1 MRKMAGILCVLTLLF
16 CVGMAFA
23 QENTLCF
30 AIVRDGWL
38 HMRAQADENAQLINS
53 YQSGTLIRVLEKNEN
68 WCRAEG
74 PDGQQGY
81 MLAAY
86 LTPVRGLVSFAA
98 IVRAKAG
105 FVNLRGTPSL
115 DGTVLAR
122 VNDASQVS
130 LIRFRDGWFY
140 LRYGELEGY
149 MAAEFLCLPAPN
161 VGEGEAAMAVP
172 SPQPPATAVSGQRS
186 IDPSRPML
194 ALTFDDG
201 PSEITP
207 RILAALDAAGGRGT
221 FFMVGERLDAYA
233 GIVRQVA
240 AQGSEI
246 AVHSWT
252 HRDLTRLRDSTA
264 RREIENTGNAIE
276 RIAGVKPKLLR
287 PPYGST
293 SKKLRGICGELG
305 LAVITWNVDPEDWK
319 TRSAESTYRQIISQA
334 RDGAIILSHDLY
346 ASTGDAMTR
355 VIVELTR
362 QGYQLVTVSELLEY
376 RAGGAIAGHSYNGFG
391 G

>member
-1 MRKMAGILCVLTLLF
+1 MKKMAGILCVLALLL
-16 CVGMAFA
+16 CARGFA

-30 AIVRDGWL
+30 ALVKGGWL
-38 HMRAQADENAQLINS
+38 HMRAQPDENALFVNS
-53 YQSGTLIRVLEKNEN
+53 YQTGTLIRVLEKSEN

-86 LTPVRGLVSFAA
+86 LTPVRGLISFAA

-105 FVNLRGTPSL
+105 FVNLRSAPSL
-115 DGTVLAR
+115 DGAVLAR

-149 MAAEFLCLPAPN
+149 MASEFLCLPAPN
-161 VGEGEAAMAVP
+161 SGEEDTPIPTRASEAP
-172 SPQPPATAVSGQRS
+172 TTAAPGVRK
-186 IDPSRPML
+186 IDPARPML

-252 HRDLTRLRDSTA
+252 HRDLTKLRESAA

-276 RIAGVKPKLLR
+276 RIAGVKPRLLR

-293 SKKLRGICGELG
+293 SRKLRGICGELG
-305 LAVITWNVDPEDWK
+305 FAVVTWNVDPEDWK
-319 TRSAESTYRQIISQA
+319 TRNAESTYRQIMAQA
-334 RDGAIILSHDLY
+334 RDGAIILSHDL
-346 ASTGDAMTR
+346 
-355 VIVELTR
+355 
-362 QGYQLVTVSELLEY
+362 
-376 RAGGAIAGHSYNGFG
+376 
-391 G
+391 